1 MYNKDQMNDTVRTI
15 VEAIVLCYYSQKYQD
30 NGTVC
35 YYFHD
40 FVKKFKQIVL
50 ERSQDYWI
58 DEYAQSFR
66 RDPYDLFECLDF
78 DLYDEAHSVIDD
90 DELDHAFCEYVRVMA
105 EEIAADPMKTVKM
118 AYGDRGCIDLLI
130 DFITDNGY
138 SLHEGELYGE
148 NAMQEA
154 QAYEKKYINL
164 LKGLIQ

>member
-1 MYNKDQMNDTVRTI
+1 MYNKDQMSDTVKGI
-15 VEAIVLCYYSQKYQD
+15 VEAIVLCYYSQKHQY
-30 NGTVC
+30 NGTC
-35 YYFHD
+35 YYFHE
-40 FVKKFKQIVL
+40 FIKKFKSIVL
-50 ERSQDYWI
+50 EQSKDFWI

-90 DELDHAFCEYVRVMA
+90 DVLDHSFCEYVRVMA

-118 AYGDRGCIDLLI
+118 PNKEYSYIDRLI
-130 DFITDNGY
+130 DFISDGGY
-138 SLHEGELYGE
+138 SLHAGELYGAKAE
-148 NAMQEA
+148 LEA